1 MKLQTCGGHT
11 AGLLRLGIHSSIH
24 GLPRKHSG
32 FWLGQLCPFI
42 FSFVCLRNLYT
53 NMGIDPQP

>member
-1 MKLQTCGGHT
+1 MWGRT
-11 AGLLRLGIHSSIH
+11 AGLLRLGIQSH

-32 FWLGQLCPFI
+32 FWLGQLYPFI
-42 FSFVCLRNLYT
+42 FSFICLRNLYT